1 MLLQFQGSFPLSR
14 VRFEVLV
21 VHLPPT
27 LHVADVVR
35 QLRRQVSI
43 LRRTLDPI
51 PAKGTV
57 IPGRLAF
64 AVVSVA
70 VGERAWP

>member
-1 MLLQFQGSFPLSR
+1 MRLQFQGSVPLSR

-51 PAKGTV
+51 PASA
-57 IPGRLAF
+57 RLSQDGWL